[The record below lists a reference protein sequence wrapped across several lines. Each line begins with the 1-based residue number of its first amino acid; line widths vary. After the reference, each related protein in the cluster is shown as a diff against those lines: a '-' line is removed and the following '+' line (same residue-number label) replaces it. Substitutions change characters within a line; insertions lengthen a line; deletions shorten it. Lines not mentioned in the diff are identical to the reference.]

1 MNWEEVDVKASGSRR
16 AEGGGRR
23 TEELDREERKAEGTE
38 GSGYTHKNLG
48 CVGDLDAAVS
58 DIRFGVP
65 HKAQMGE
72 LRESL
77 CDNLDEI
84 WSDICDSDSEAL
96 DGAWGRGGGGEG
108 DEGDDIPWCVL
119 QLHLGVFFWL

>member
-1 MNWEEVDVKASGSRR
+1 M
-16 AEGGGRR
+16 
-23 TEELDREERKAEGTE
+23 

-48 CVGDLDAAVS
+48 CIGNLDAAVS
-58 DIRFGVP
+58 DISFGVP

-84 WSDICDSDSEAL
+84 WSDICDCDCEAL
-96 DGAWGRGGGGEG
+96 DGAWGRGGRGEG
-108 DEGDDIPWCVL
+108 DEGDDISRCVL
-119 QLHLGVFFWL
+119 QLHLGVFLWL